1 MCFLQTS
8 ANPLSVLL
16 GTWNFLNAILAADE
30 FVFGKRLRE
39 SGAAKNQFSRGF

>member
-1 MCFLQTS
+1 MYFLQTS
-8 ANPLSVLL
+8 ATPLSVLL

-39 SGAAKNQFSRGF
+39 SGAAKNHFFEGL